1 MNMKPF
7 AIEIPYRE
15 PVLAFAP
22 FAANPHSIFLD
33 SPEGLGRYAYFSP
46 APEALEVASV
56 NGSENPWDRI
66 NDRLNNITL
75 DPVENL
81 PPFQTGIVGYLG
93 YEMGRHLERVP
104 PSPADGTTLPEMI
117 VGVYHLIAAFD
128 TKTKKSWVIAT
139 PTPGKSASYTASRAS
154 TFAEEIANG
163 PKSLPVPMVPSGRWK
178 PDFIKTEYNAKIQA
192 AIEYIKAGDIFQTN
206 LTQRFCISRPPGLS
220 AFDLYLILRARNP
233 APFAAYINCGKGR
246 AILSAS
252 PERFLKLKADG
263 LVLTEP
269 IKGSRPR
276 GKNPEAD
283 QRLATDLKFSEKD
296 MAENLMIVDL
306 LRNDLSKVC
315 EIGSVMTP
323 SLFKLKSFAEMH
335 HLVSTIT
342 GKLKK
347 NENSISLMKA
357 CFPGGSVTGAP
368 KIRAMEIIHELESTR
383 RGPYCGAIGWFGY
396 NGAMDSSIVIRTLI
410 VETASII
417 AQAGGGIVADS
428 SPELE
433 YDETLHKVRA
443 LLRCLDPEDHSG
455 L

>member
-1 MNMKPF
+1 MNMRPF

-15 PVLAFAP
+15 PVIAFAP

-33 SPEGLGRYAYFSP
+33 SPEGLGRYAYFAA
-46 APEALEVASV
+46 APEALEVAAV

-66 NDRLNNITL
+66 NARLNNITL
-75 DPVENL
+75 DPVEKL

-104 PSPADGTTLPEMI
+104 PPPADGTTLPEMI
-117 VGVYHLIAAFD
+117 VGAYHLIAAFD
-128 TKTKKSWVIAT
+128 TKTKKAWVIAA
-139 PTPGKSASYTASRAS
+139 PTPGKSTSYTISRAS
-154 TFAEEIANG
+154 TFAEGIANG
-163 PKSLPVPMVPSGRWK
+163 PKSLPVPTLQSGKWE
-178 PDFIKTEYNAKIQA
+178 PDYVKTEYNAKIEA

-220 AFDLYLILRARNP
+220 AFELYLILRAKNP
-233 APFAAYINCGKGR
+233 APFAAYINCGHGR

-252 PERFLKLKADG
+252 PERFLKLNAKG
-263 LVLTEP
+263 SVLTEP

-276 GKNPEAD
+276 GTNLEAD
-283 QRLATDLKFSEKD
+283 QRLANDLKLSEKD

-342 GKLKK
+342 GRLKK

-383 RGPYCGAIGWFGY
+383 RGPYCGSIGWFGY

-410 VETASII
+410 VDIDSII

-433 YDETLHKVRA
+433 YDESLHKVRA